1 MDNQQQPQQSS
12 SPSSLESKFGE
23 ISSALKSQFS
33 NLNLSEAQIKD
44 AMKSPDDLINLI
56 SEKTGMSREA
66 ASQKVHE
73 LMTKYNISDEQA
85 KGFMAKMEQKFESG
99 IDAIKSKFT
108 H

>member
-1 MDNQQQPQQSS
+1 MDNQQQPQQ
-12 SPSSLESKFGE
+12 PSQSLDSKFGE

-44 AMKSPDDLINLI
+44 ALKSPDDLINLI

-73 LMTKYNISDEQA
+73 MMTQYNITDEQA

-99 IDAIKSKFT
+99 IDAIKSKFN